1 MNNVATGLV
10 LIPGVIALLV
20 FLVFSYLYEQSRQS
34 YFRAWQLAWAAYTLH
49 YGLEAV
55 GHYRGASATLFFL
68 SSLLLVAMAICIF
81 VSSRLIRGP
90 FQFQWYDGALA
101 LVGMG
106 LAFLNLR
113 AHMVG
118 VVFSEK
124 AVPQVYSRL
133 EIGLAA
139 VLLYCSLRFYLYAS
153 RKNSLA
159 CWMLAIMLALWAAFV
174 VVGYVGDPFFHSF
187 SKCVG

>member
-55 GHYRGASATLFFL
+55 GHYRGPSATLFFV
-68 SSLLLVAMAICIF
+68 SSLLLVAMAMCIF
-81 VSSRLIRGP
+81 VSTRLMRGP
-90 FQFQWYDGALA
+90 FHFQWYDAVLA
-101 LVGMG
+101 LGGTG
-106 LAFLNLR
+106 LAWLNLR

-118 VVFSEK
+118 GVFSDQ
-124 AVPQVYSRL
+124 AAPLVYARL

-139 VLLYCSLRFYLYAS
+139 VLLYCSLHFYLYAH
-153 RKNSLA
+153 RRNS
-159 CWMLAIMLALWAAFV
+159 F
-174 VVGYVGDPFFHSF
+174 
-187 SKCVG
+187 